1 MGNGQNLIDKILSDA
16 KAQADEVRAQ
26 AQKEADEILSAAQNK
41 ADKEKAK
48 ADEAAKAEAEKAA
61 AKEIS
66 SADMKAKKMI
76 LQQKQDCLEEILKEA
91 EKTLCSLKGEEYEKV
106 ILSMLKNAD
115 TDDKSEIIFSSDDRQ
130 TFSLKAKEMGL
141 KVSEETRDIDGGF
154 VVKNGDIEYNYSFK
168 SIISVEREDIL
179 QLAAGILFA

>member
-1 MGNGQNLIDKILSDA
+1 
-16 KAQADEVRAQ
+16 
-26 AQKEADEILSAAQNK
+26 
-41 ADKEKAK
+41 
-48 ADEAAKAEAEKAA
+48 
-61 AKEIS
+61 
-66 SADMKAKKMI
+66 MKKLFLQCLKMQI
-76 LQQKQDCLEEILKEA
+76 Q
-91 EKTLCSLKGEEYEKV
+91 T
-106 ILSMLKNAD
+106 
-115 TDDKSEIIFSSDDRQ
+115 IFSSDDRQ